1 MEFFSFFP
9 PARISIFSKVQIWD
23 MSKFRLGFLLFVIT
37 FALFGSLAHAL
48 GQNIYDNLTTTQVAR
63 ALVYYLEACKP
74 NE

>member
-1 MEFFSFFP
+1 MT
-9 PARISIFSKVQIWD
+9 
-23 MSKFRLGFLLFVIT
+23 KFRLSFLL

-48 GQNIYDNLTTTQVAR
+48 GQNIYDNLTTTQIIR

>member
-1 MEFFSFFP
+1 
-9 PARISIFSKVQIWD
+9 

-63 ALVYYLEACKP
+63 ALVYHLEAYKP